1 MHAAS
6 GPHAMPASSV
16 PRAMSAVSLTARPSR
31 LPGLFIATVALVFV
45 LIVWGGIVRLTG
57 SGLSI
62 PDWPLAEGGR
72 LLPPPGTRAMIEF
85 THRVLAMA
93 VGLATLGLAVAVYS
107 KARYR
112 AALGWPMAIALV
124 VLALQIVM
132 GGRVVLEELGVQRV
146 VAHLLLAFFFFAI
159 LLRMTLKAQDVAR
172 AEVASALAGA
182 PDAGQAAVAGVNGAH
197 LDVRRVKGLRAMSH
211 AAAGLVFLQAGLGA
225 WVSSSGASLACPDFP
240 TCHGTLFPRMEGLV
254 GIHYAHRLGA
264 YLIFAVV
271 LALSIRAVSVPLPPR
286 ARWPLRL
293 AGVLVAL
300 QILLGVANVVLAVPL
315 AVSAGHLATAL
326 ALFGTLLVSNHELAR
341 N

>member
-1 MHAAS
+1 
-6 GPHAMPASSV
+6 
-16 PRAMSAVSLTARPSR
+16 
-31 LPGLFIATVALVFV
+31 
-45 LIVWGGIVRLTG
+45 
-57 SGLSI
+57 
-62 PDWPLAEGGR
+62 
-72 LLPPPGTRAMIEF
+72 MIEF

-93 VGLATLGLAVAVYS
+93 VGFATLGLAVAVYS
-107 KARYR
+107 KQRYR
-112 AALGWPMAIALV
+112 AVLGWPMAVTLV

-132 GGRVVLEELGVQRV
+132 GGRVVLEELMAQRV
-146 VAHLLLAFFFFAI
+146 VAHLLLAFFFFAL
-159 LLRMTLKAQDVAR
+159 LLRMTLQAQDVAR

-182 PDAGQAAVAGVNGAH
+182 PDAGEMAVAGMNGGL
-197 LDVRRVKGLRAMSH
+197 LDARRIKGLRAMSH
-211 AAAGLVFLQAGLGA
+211 AAAGLVFLQSGLGA

-271 LALSIRAVSVPLPPR
+271 LALSIRAISVPLAPR

-300 QILLGVANVVLAVPL
+300 QIVLGVANVVLAVPL

-326 ALFGTLLVSNHELAR
+326 ALFGTLLVANHELAR
-341 N
+341 R

>member
-1 MHAAS
+1 
-6 GPHAMPASSV
+6 MPA
-16 PRAMSAVSLTARPSR
+16 PSAPPASIATIAGPSRQSR
-31 LPGLFIATVALVFV
+31 LPGFFIATVVLVFV

-62 PDWPLAEGGR
+62 PTWPLAEGGR
-72 LLPPPGTRAMIEF
+72 VIPPPETRTMIEF
-85 THRVLAMA
+85 AHRVLAMS
-93 VGLATLGLAVAVYS
+93 VGFATLGLAIAVYAR
-107 KARYR
+107 ARYR
-112 AALGWPMAIALV
+112 AALGWPMAIALIL
-124 VLALQIVM
+124 LALQIVM

-146 VAHLLLAFFFFAI
+146 VAHLLLAFLFFAV
-159 LLRMTLKAQDVAR
+159 LLRMTLRAQDVAR
-172 AEVASALAGA
+172 AEVVSALAGA
-182 PDAGQAAVAGVNGAH
+182 PDAGQATGEVNGGT
-197 LDVRRVKGLRAMSH
+197 LDVRRIKGLKALSH

-225 WVSSSGASLACPDFP
+225 WVSSSGASLACTDFP

-271 LALSIRAVSVPLPPR
+271 LALSIRAVTVPLPPR

-300 QILLGVANVVLAVPL
+300 QVLLGIANVVLAVPL
-315 AVSAGHLATAL
+315 AVGAGHLATAL